1 MRERER
7 AELTRHW
14 LSERERESGV
24 YEELVE
30 REIERAELTRR
41 EGGVVDEAFW

>member
-1 MRERER
+1 VRERESGVYE
-7 AELTRHW
+7 ELV
-14 LSERERESGV
+14 ERERESGV